1 MYMTE
6 AINIYRPKGQ
16 KGKKKKKSQNIEK
29 PKKKYE

>member
-16 KGKKKKKSQNIEK
+16 KGKKKKKSEHRET
-29 PKKKYE
+29 KKEI

>member
-6 AINIYRPKGQ
+6 EINIYRPKSQ
-16 KGKKKKKSQNIEK
+16 KGKKKKKGQNIKK

>member
-16 KGKKKKKSQNIEK
+16 KGKKKKSEHRET
-29 PKKKYE
+29 KKEI